1 MKELS
6 LNILDIVQNSIRAEA
21 DEITI
26 EIRESVRDDLFRI
39 TITDNGTGI
48 PEEILA
54 NVTDPF
60 VTTRTKRRM
69 GLGLPLLKYHAE
81 LAGGKLEISSESG
94 AGTEIKADF
103 SFRHFD
109 RQPLGDMVGVL
120 ILLIGSNEKINFI
133 YIHKTEKGIYRFS
146 SKETKEYLEV
156 ETLCDR
162 ILLEELRSLI
172 VENLKEIN
180 ASEIDMKESSKAAFQ
195 NE

>member
-6 LNILDIVQNSIRAEA
+6 LNILDIAQNSIRAEA
-21 DEITI
+21 DEISI

-39 TITDNGTGI
+39 TITDNGKGI

-69 GLGLPLLKYHAE
+69 GLGLPLLKHHAE

-94 AGTEIKADF
+94 NGTEVVADF

-109 RQPLGDMVGVL
+109 RQPLGDIVGVL
-120 ILLIGSNEKINFI
+120 ILLIASNEKINFI
-133 YIHKTEKGIYRFS
+133 YMHNTEKGRYRFS
-146 SKETKEYLEV
+146 SLETKEYLEI
-156 ETLCDR
+156 ETLNDR
-162 ILLEELRSLI
+162 ILLEDLRSII
-172 VENLKEIN
+172 VENLKAIN
-180 ASEIDMKESSKAAFQ
+180 ASEISSKESCNAAF
-195 NE
+195 

>member
-6 LNILDIVQNSIRAEA
+6 LNILDIAQNSIRAEA

-26 EIRESVRDDLFRI
+26 AIRESVRDDLFRI
-39 TITDNGTGI
+39 SITDNGKGI

-94 AGTEIKADF
+94 NGTEVVADF

-109 RQPLGDMVGVL
+109 RQPLGDIVGVL
-120 ILLIGSNEKINFI
+120 ILLIASNEKINFI
-133 YIHKTEKGIYRFS
+133 YMHITDKGRYRFS
-146 SKETKEYLEV
+146 SLETKEFLET
-156 ETLCDR
+156 ETLNDR
-162 ILLEELRSLI
+162 ILLEDLRSLI
-172 VENLKEIN
+172 VENLKAIN
-180 ASEIDMKESSKAAFQ
+180 ASEISSRESCSAAF
-195 NE
+195 

>member
-21 DEITI
+21 DEICI

-54 NVTDPF
+54 DVTDPF

-81 LAGGKLEISSESG
+81 LTGGKLEISSETG
-94 AGTEIKADF
+94 TGTEIKADF
-103 SFRHFD
+103 SFRHID

-120 ILLIGSNEKINFI
+120 MLLIAANEKINFI
-133 YIHKTEKGIYRFS
+133 YIHITEKGQNRFS
-146 SKETKEYLEV
+146 SLETRKYLEI
-156 ETLCDR
+156 ESLNDR
-162 ILLEELRSLI
+162 ILLGELRSI
-172 VENLKEIN
+172 VVMNLKEIN
-180 ASEIDMKESSKAAFQ
+180 ASGIDTKESCNAAS
-195 NE
+195 